1 MKQISVKYFMT
12 IAFAIF
18 IWSGS
23 LEAKKENSGGNN
35 STEKW
40 SYNASDWCNKNVP
53 TTYYLT
59 SKQISSILYLRSKYN
74 EIILPE
80 IAKLDQLQKAIDNKS
95 TGSVN
100 NSSNEIQKLEE
111 KLFELKLEARIQ
123 IRSHLSP
130 KQITYF
136 DDFVFSHWWE
146 WKQQ

>member
-1 MKQISVKYFMT
+1 MAHSKSKFLFVL
-12 IAFAIF
+12 AIVLF
-18 IWSGS
+18 VINGS
-23 LEAKKENSGGNN
+23 LKAKAQNGGDDNLTSN
-35 STEKW
+35 W
-40 SYNASDWCNKNVP
+40 SYAPSDWCNKNVP

-80 IAKLDQLQKAIDNKS
+80 IAKLEQLQKAVDNKS
-95 TGSVN
+95 TGSLN
-100 NSSNEIQKLEE
+100 NVSNEIQKLEE